1 MNVKEIVS
9 KMTLEEKAGMCSG
22 ADFWHTK
29 GVERLGVPAVM
40 VSDGPNGLRK
50 QANQADHLGV
60 NESIEAVCFPAA
72 CATSCSFDRNV
83 MRKLGKAIGKECQ
96 AEDLSVIL
104 GPAVNIKRSPLC
116 GRNFEYISE
125 DPYVAGEL
133 SAAFIQG
140 VQSKNV
146 GTSIKHFAVNNQED
160 HRMSVSAEVD
170 ERTLRE
176 IYYAPFETAVKKAQ
190 PWTIMNSYN
199 RVNGTFTGESKELL
213 TDILRDEWGFEGL
226 VVSDWGAVSD
236 RVEGLKA
243 GMDLEMPGSQGT
255 NDQEIIKAVRDGSLS
270 EEILDQTVERILKLA
285 FRYTEHR
292 KKEVFDRV
300 KDHKKAV
307 ELAKQCV
314 VLLKNENK
322 ILPLKDGKDE
332 IAVIGGFAAKPR
344 FQGGGSGHINAKQ
357 VPSAVEVLQNYQKV
371 RYAEGFS
378 ATEDIIDQK
387 LVKDAVEAAKK
398 AKKVVVFAGLPDSF
412 ESEGYDRSHMRLPEC
427 QNHLIQKILKV
438 QKNVV
443 VVLHNGS
450 PVEMPWAEDVKG
462 IVEAYLCGEGAAE
475 AVIDILYGKSNPCGK
490 LAETFPMKLEDNPS
504 YLNFPGT
511 DDKVYYAEGI
521 FVGYR
526 YYEAKKMPV
535 RFPFGHGLSY
545 TQFEIS
551 NLHLNQK
558 AVKES
563 ETVEVR
569 VDVKN
574 TGKRA
579 GKEVVQLYVRDTT
592 GAAIRP
598 EKELKGFE
606 AVELEP
612 GEKKTVTFVLNKRSF
627 AWYNMK
633 IRDWYAATGDYM
645 IMVGNSS
652 QNIVEEAVIHYI
664 SETEIPFVVTKD
676 TILGDLFAH
685 ERLRDYTKRNLMGH
699 MGLLIADE
707 DTQKSNQ
714 AAAEAITTEMQEAMV
729 QHTPIRSLRS
739 FSDYPNEE
747 MEKAIRE
754 LNELLKF

>member
-22 ADFWHTK
+22 ADFWHTR

-116 GRNFEYISE
+116 GRNFEYVSE

-140 VQSKNV
+140 VQSKDV
-146 GTSIKHFAVNNQED
+146 GTSIKHFAANNQEY
-160 HRMSVSAEVD
+160 HRMSVSSEVD

-176 IYYAPFETAVKKAQ
+176 IYYPPFETAVKKAQ
-190 PWTIMNSYN
+190 PWTVMNSYN
-199 RVNGTFTGESKELL
+199 RINGIFAGESKELL
-213 TDILRDEWGFEGL
+213 TDILRDEWGFKGL

-243 GMDLEMPGSQGT
+243 GVDLEMPGSLGT

-270 EEILDQTVERILKLA
+270 EEILDQAVERILKLI

-292 KKEVFDRV
+292 KKEVFDRK

-307 ELAKQCV
+307 ELAKQCI
-314 VLLKNENK
+314 VLLKNEDK

-357 VPSAVEVLQNYQKV
+357 VPSAVEILQNYQKV

-378 ATEDIIDQK
+378 AKEDVIDQK

-398 AKKVVVFAGLPDSF
+398 AKKVVIFAGLPDSF
-412 ESEGYDRSHMRLPEC
+412 ESEGYDRSHMRLPDC
-427 QNHLIQKILKV
+427 QNYLIKKILKV

-450 PVEMPWAEDVKG
+450 PVEMPWADDVKG

-475 AVIDILYGKSNPCGK
+475 AVTDILYGKTNPCGK

-511 DDKVYYAEGI
+511 DEKVSYAEGI

-563 ETVEVR
+563 ETVEVS

-574 TGKRA
+574 TGKMA

-612 GEKKTVTFVLNKRSF
+612 GEKKTVTMTLNKRSF
-627 AWYNMK
+627 AWYNVK
-633 IRDWYAATGDYM
+633 IHDWYAATGDYR

-652 QNIVEEAVIHYI
+652 QNIVEEAVVHYI
-664 SETEIPFVVTKD
+664 SETELPFVVTKD
-676 TILGDLFAH
+676 TILGDLLAH
-685 ERLRDYTKRNLMGH
+685 EKLRDYTKRNLMEH
-699 MGLLIADE
+699 MGVLVADE
-707 DTQKSNQ
+707 NTQKANQ
-714 AAAEAITTEMQEAMV
+714 AAAEAITTEMQEAMA
-729 QHTPIRSLRS
+729 QYTPIRSLRS

-747 MEKAIRE
+747 MEKAVRE
-754 LNELLKF
+754 LNELLK